1 MKIKELEEK
10 NMKIAIST
18 DTGFVSAHFGRCPIF
33 TIAEIEKGKVLKIE
47 EINNPGH
54 QPAFLPNF
62 LAERGVKYIICGGMG
77 NRAQMLFSE
86 KKITPVIG
94 VTGKIEE
101 VVEKFVQGK
110 LEAGESFC
118 KPGAG
123 KGYGLEKEECDHSE
137 EDTHLHQKQR

>member
-1 MKIKELEEK
+1 
-10 NMKIAIST
+10 MKIAIST
-18 DTGFVSAHFGRCPIF
+18 DTGFVSAHFGRCPSF
-33 TIAEIEKGKVLKIE
+33 TIAEIEEGKVLKVE

-77 NRAQMLFSE
+77 NRAQMLFAE

-101 VVEKFVQGK
+101 VIGKFVQGK

-123 KGYGLEKEECDHSE
+123 KGYGVEKEECDHPDE
-137 EDTHLHQKQR
+137 KHIH

>member
-1 MKIKELEEK
+1 
-10 NMKIAIST
+10 MKIAIST
-18 DTGFVSAHFGRCPIF
+18 DAGFVSAHFGRCPSF
-33 TIAEIEKGKVLKIE
+33 TIADIEEGKVSSVE

-77 NRAQMLFSE
+77 NRAQMLFTE
-86 KKITPVIG
+86 KNITPVIG

-101 VVEKFVQGK
+101 VIEKFIQGK

-123 KGYGLEKEECDHSE
+123 KGYGLEKEECDHSG
-137 EDTHLHQKQR
+137 EDNHVH

>member
-1 MKIKELEEK
+1 
-10 NMKIAIST
+10 MKIAIST
-18 DTGFVSAHFGRCPIF
+18 DAGFVSAHFGRCPSF
-33 TIAEIEKGKVLKIE
+33 TIAEIEEGKVLNVE

-62 LAERGVKYIICGGMG
+62 LAERGVEYIICGGMG
-77 NRAQMLFSE
+77 NRAQILFAE

-94 VTGKIEE
+94 VTGKVE
-101 VVEKFVQGK
+101 VVIEKFVQGK

-123 KGYGLEKEECDHSE
+123 KGYGLEKEECDHSG
-137 EDTHLHQKQR
+137 EDNHIH

>member
-1 MKIKELEEK
+1 
-10 NMKIAIST
+10 MKIAIST
-18 DTGFVSAHFGRCPIF
+18 DADFVSAHFGRCPSF
-33 TIAEIEKGKVLKIE
+33 TIAEIEEGKVLKIE
-47 EINNPGH
+47 KINNPGH

-77 NRAQMLFSE
+77 NRAQILFAE

-101 VVEKFVQGK
+101 VIEKFVQGK

-123 KGYGLEKEECDHSE
+123 KGYGLEKEECDHSQE
-137 EDTHLHQKQR
+137 GIHLH

>member
-1 MKIKELEEK
+1 
-10 NMKIAIST
+10 MKIAIST
-18 DTGFVSAHFGRCPIF
+18 DAGFVSAHFGRCPSF
-33 TIAEIEKGKVLKIE
+33 TIAEIEEGKVLKVE

-77 NRAQMLFSE
+77 NRAQMLFAE

-101 VVEKFVQGK
+101 VIGKFVQGK

-123 KGYGLEKEECDHSE
+123 KGYGVEKEECDHPDE
-137 EDTHLHQKQR
+137 KHIH

>member
-1 MKIKELEEK
+1 
-10 NMKIAIST
+10 MKIAIST
-18 DTGFVSAHFGRCPIF
+18 DVGFVSAHFGRCPTF
-33 TIAEIEKGKVLKIE
+33 TIAEIGEGKILKIE

-77 NRAQMLFSE
+77 NRAQMLFAE
-86 KKITPVIG
+86 KKIIPVIG

-101 VVEKFVQGK
+101 VIEKFIQGELK
-110 LEAGESFC
+110 SGESLC

-123 KGYGLEKEECDHSE
+123 KGYGLEEEECDHYDNDHS
-137 EDTHLHQKQR
+137 HN

>member
-1 MKIKELEEK
+1 
-10 NMKIAIST
+10 MKIAIST
-18 DTGFVSAHFGRCPIF
+18 DAGFVSAHFGRCPSF
-33 TIAEIEKGKVLKIE
+33 TIVEIEEGKVPKVE

-62 LAERGVKYIICGGMG
+62 LAERGVEYIICGGMG
-77 NRAQMLFSE
+77 NRAQMLFAE

-101 VVEKFVQGK
+101 VIEKFVQGK

-123 KGYGLEKEECDHSE
+123 KGYGLEKEECDHPNE
-137 EDTHLHQKQR
+137 KHIH

>member
-1 MKIKELEEK
+1 
-10 NMKIAIST
+10 MKIAIST
-18 DTGFVSAHFGRCPIF
+18 DAGFVSAHFGRCPSFI
-33 TIAEIEKGKVLKIE
+33 IAEIEGGKVLKIE

-62 LAERGVKYIICGGMG
+62 LAEYGIKYIICGGMG
-77 NRAQMLFSE
+77 NRAQMLFAE
-86 KKITPVIG
+86 KKITPIIG

-101 VVEKFVQGK
+101 VIEKFVQGK

-118 KPGAG
+118 KPGVG

-137 EDTHLHQKQR
+137 EDTHLH

>member
-1 MKIKELEEK
+1 
-10 NMKIAIST
+10 MKIAIST
-18 DTGFVSAHFGRCPIF
+18 DAGFVSAHFGRCPSF
-33 TIAEIEKGKVLKIE
+33 TIAEIEEGKVLKIE

-62 LAERGVKYIICGGMG
+62 LAERGVRCIICGGMG
-77 NRAQMLFSE
+77 NRAQMLFAE
-86 KKITPVIG
+86 KEITPIIG

-101 VVEKFVQGK
+101 AIEKFVQGK
-110 LEAGESFC
+110 LEAGESSC

-137 EDTHLHQKQR
+137 EDTHLH

>member
-1 MKIKELEEK
+1 
-10 NMKIAIST
+10 MKIAIST
-18 DTGFVSAHFGRCPIF
+18 DAGFVSAHFGRCPSF
-33 TIAEIEKGKVLKIE
+33 TIAEIEEGKVPKVE

-77 NRAQMLFSE
+77 NRAQMLFAE

-94 VTGKIEE
+94 VTGKVEE
-101 VVEKFVQGK
+101 VIEKFVQGELK
-110 LEAGESFC
+110 SGESLC

-123 KGYGLEKEECDHSE
+123 KGYGLEKEECDHPNE
-137 EDTHLHQKQR
+137 KHIH

>member
-1 MKIKELEEK
+1 
-10 NMKIAIST
+10 MKIAIST
-18 DTGFVSAHFGRCPIF
+18 DAGFVSAHFGRCPSF
-33 TIAEIEKGKVLKIE
+33 TIVEIEEGNVLEVE

-77 NRAQMLFSE
+77 NRAQMLFAE

-101 VVEKFVQGK
+101 VIGKFVQGK

-123 KGYGLEKEECDHSE
+123 KGYGVEKEECDHPDE
-137 EDTHLHQKQR
+137 KHIH

>member
-1 MKIKELEEK
+1 
-10 NMKIAIST
+10 MKIAIST
-18 DTGFVSAHFGRCPIF
+18 DAGFVSAHFGRCPSF
-33 TIAEIEKGKVLKIE
+33 TIAEIEEGKVPKVE

-77 NRAQMLFSE
+77 NRAQMLFAE
-86 KKITPVIG
+86 KKITPVMG

-101 VVEKFVQGK
+101 VIEKFVQGK
-110 LEAGESFC
+110 LEAGESSC

-123 KGYGLEKEECDHSE
+123 KGYGLEKEECDHPNE
-137 EDTHLHQKQR
+137 KHIH

>member
-1 MKIKELEEK
+1 
-10 NMKIAIST
+10 MKIAIST
-18 DTGFVSAHFGRCPIF
+18 DTGFVSAHFGRCPSF
-33 TIAEIEKGKVLKIE
+33 TIAEIEEGKVLKVE

-62 LAERGVKYIICGGMG
+62 LAELGVKYIICGGMG
-77 NRAQMLFSE
+77 NRAQLLFAE
-86 KKITPVIG
+86 KKIIPVIG

-101 VVEKFVQGK
+101 VMGKFAQGK

-123 KGYGLEKEECDHSE
+123 KGYGLEKEECDHPNE
-137 EDTHLHQKQR
+137 KHIH

>member
-1 MKIKELEEK
+1 
-10 NMKIAIST
+10 MKIAIST
-18 DTGFVSAHFGRCPIF
+18 DAGFVSAHFGRCPSF
-33 TIAEIEKGKVLKIE
+33 TIAEIKEGKVLKVE

-62 LAERGVKYIICGGMG
+62 LAERGVEYIICGGMG
-77 NRAQMLFSE
+77 NRAQMLFAE

-94 VTGKIEE
+94 VTGKIGE
-101 VVEKFVQGK
+101 VIEKFVQGK

-123 KGYGLEKEECDHSE
+123 KGYGLEKEECDHPDE
-137 EDTHLHQKQR
+137 KHIH

>member
-1 MKIKELEEK
+1 
-10 NMKIAIST
+10 MKIAIST
-18 DTGFVSAHFGRCPIF
+18 DAGFVSAHFGRCPSF
-33 TIAEIEKGKVLKIE
+33 TIAEIEEGKVLKIE

-62 LAERGVKYIICGGMG
+62 LAERGVSCIICGGMG
-77 NRAQMLFSE
+77 NRAQMLFAE
-86 KKITPVIG
+86 KEITPIIG

-101 VVEKFVQGK
+101 AIEKFVQGK
-110 LEAGESFC
+110 LEAGESSC

-137 EDTHLHQKQR
+137 EDTHLH

>member
-1 MKIKELEEK
+1 
-10 NMKIAIST
+10 MKIAIST
-18 DTGFVSAHFGRCPIF
+18 DAGFVSAHFGRCPSF
-33 TIAEIEKGKVLKIE
+33 TIAEIEEEKILKIE

-77 NRAQMLFSE
+77 NRAQMLFAE
-86 KKITPVIG
+86 KNITPIIG

-101 VVEKFVQGK
+101 VIEKFVKGQLK
-110 LEAGESFC
+110 EGESLC

-137 EDTHLHQKQR
+137 EDTHLH

>member
-1 MKIKELEEK
+1 
-10 NMKIAIST
+10 MKIAIST
-18 DTGFVSAHFGRCPIF
+18 DAGFVSAHFGRCPIF
-33 TIAEIEKGKVLKIE
+33 TIAEIEERKVLKVE

-62 LAERGVKYIICGGMG
+62 LAEHGVKYIICGGMG
-77 NRAQMLFSE
+77 RRAQDLFVE

-101 VVEKFVQGK
+101 VIEKFVQGK
-110 LEAGESFC
+110 LEAGESSC

-137 EDTHLHQKQR
+137 EETHLH